1 MPRTHEEAHDM
12 AFIQIIE
19 ARTKHADE
27 LSAIG
32 DEFYRRRPRGSAR
45 CGARSWGVTAT
56 TPDRHFILAFFD
68 SYESAME
75 NSNLPETA
83 ALAEKQMA
91 LLDAPPSFIDL
102 DVIEER
108 T

>member
-1 MPRTHEEAHDM
+1 M

-32 DEFYRRRPRGSAR
+32 DEFFASTEGKRTLRRSIVGRDRND
-45 CGARSWGVTAT
+45 
-56 TPDRHFILAFFD
+56 PDRHFILAFFD